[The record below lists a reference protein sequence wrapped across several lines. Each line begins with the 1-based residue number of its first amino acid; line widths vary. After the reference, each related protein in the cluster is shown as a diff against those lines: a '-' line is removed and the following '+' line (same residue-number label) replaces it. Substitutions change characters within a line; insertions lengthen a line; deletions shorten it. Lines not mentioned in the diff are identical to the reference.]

1 MSAFSFTSY
10 LPLLQQLGTYFKLAA
25 DHYADL
31 KAAGQPANP
40 DVVALFILTKMQGW
54 DPKVS
59 GKSLLDEETKA
70 SGARFMS
77 GIVVNYL
84 K

>member
-1 MSAFSFTSY
+1 MAFSFTTY
-10 LPLLQQLGTYFKLAA
+10 LPLLNQLGNYFKLAA

-40 DVVALFILTKMQGW
+40 DIVALFILNKMQGW
-54 DPKVS
+54 DPKVT
-59 GKSLLDEETKA
+59 GKSLLDDDTKSA
-70 SGARFMS
+70 GARFMA